1 MALYDQLQAR
11 AAANNPLRVGLIGA
25 GKFGSMYLAQVPRI
39 PGVHLVSIV
48 DLSVERA
55 LESLARVGWDKERHT
70 ATSLDDAITK
80 GTTHLSDDWEALVS
94 HPAIDIIIEATGHP
108 IAAVDH
114 CLAAFKH
121 RKKVINVTVEAEA
134 FCGALLARK
143 AAEAG
148 ALYSMAYGDQPA
160 MVCDLVDWARTSG
173 FPVSAAGRGHI
184 WLPEYRESTPE
195 TVWDHWGLTAE
206 QAEVGGLNPK
216 MFNAFLDGSKP
227 AIESAAIANATGLA
241 APDDGLAFPPGSID
255 DIPTLMRPR
264 DEGGIL
270 ESKGMVEV
278 ISALQTDGTP
288 IPYDIRKGVWVCV
301 EADTDYIRN
310 CFIEG
315 KWKTDPDGRYVCV
328 YKRWH
333 MIGLEVGIS
342 VASLGLR
349 NEATGVAQGF
359 NADVVATAKRP
370 LKAGEILDGE
380 GGFTV
385 FGKLQPASKSM
396 AAGNL
401 PLGLAHDLP
410 LVRDVGKDQMLTW
423 DDVRVDDTLAAYK
436 LRREMETTLGAA

>member
-1 MALYDQLQAR
+1 MGLHDQLLKLEEDGK
-11 AAANNPLRVGLIGA
+11 PLRVGIIGV

-39 PGVHLVSIV
+39 PGVHLVGIA
-48 DLSVERA
+48 DLSVDRA
-55 LESLARVGWDKERHT
+55 LESLNRVGWEKERHA
-70 ATSLDDAITK
+70 ATSLGDAIAH
-80 GTTHLSDDWEALVS
+80 GTTYLSDDWQALVS
-94 HPAIDIIIEATGHP
+94 HPAIDIIIESTGHP

-121 RKKVINVTVEAEA
+121 QKKVINVTVEAEA
-134 FCGALLARK
+134 FCGALLAQK

-148 ALYSMAYGDQPA
+148 TLYSMAYGDQPA

-241 APDDGLAFPPGSID
+241 APSDGLTFPPGSID
-255 DIPTLMRPR
+255 DIPTLMRPKA
-264 DEGGIL
+264 EGGVL
-270 ESKGMVEV
+270 EGKGMVEV

-342 VASLGLR
+342 VASLGVR
-349 NEATGVAQGF
+349 NDTTGAAKGF
-359 NADVVATAKRP
+359 NADVVATSKRD

-380 GGFTV
+380 GGYTV
-385 FGKLQPASKSM
+385 FGKLQPAAKSL

-401 PLGLAHDLP
+401 PLGLAHDLK
-410 LVRDVGKDQMLTW
+410 LARDVAKDASLTW
-423 DDVRVDDTLAAYK
+423 DDVLVDETLAAYK
-436 LRREMETTLGAA
+436 IRREMETVFNV